1 MPLACRTCRLYT
13 SPSRT
18 NPLTFPPTPLPPSGP
33 PTHPRHAQAAQ
44 YKDLIASLRSAEA
57 QVSVPVF
64 FVKALTGAAGT
75 LAFAG
80 PGGGGGGGG
89 GGEMDPAALGGGAT
103 SLWTAHQ
110 HDSTQSLQS
119 LGEGS
124 VSASASTSAGGARA
138 TSPRVL
144 QQMQA
149 RADARRCQA
158 WKDLQVC
165 RWGAC
170 NSRVRGCAWTSLT
183 QCL

>member
-1 MPLACRTCRLYT
+1 MVGWGGAGPFSNLSVPGIVLRPYSEAVFALRTT
-13 SPSRT
+13 SP
-18 NPLTFPPTPLPPSGP
+18 TFLPPSGP
-33 PTHPRHAQAAQ
+33 TTDPRCVQAAQ
-44 YKDLIASLRSAEA
+44 YKDLVAALRASEA

-64 FVKALTGAAGT
+64 FVKSLTGAAGT

-80 PGGGGGGGG
+80 PGGGGGDV
-89 GGEMDPAALGGGAT
+89 DPAVLGGGASL

-124 VSASASTSAGGARA
+124 TSTGGARA

-144 QQMQA
+144 QQRQA
-149 RADARRCQA
+149 QADARRCQA

-165 RWGAC
+165 R
-170 NSRVRGCAWTSLT
+170 
-183 QCL
+183 